1 MCRGDSV
8 VDFARFMMGCIAGD
22 FPLPPEPTIEEIRSR
37 ENFALAYRAIH
48 PAHSSTVQPSIPMP
62 DYYQSGLLTHPKF
75 ALSDKNRCDLEF
87 ISKGFTRITFEWSN
101 PNLTDSAW
109 NSGTADI
116 ICGNWVVWAL
126 ENRKTSTCSV
136 PDAKKELQEWLLGT
150 RANLAQ
156 IRNQMKEGQD
166 FGDGQLEMKKDELE
180 VYRKKM
186 AESRFRTGLLIFPNN
201 PDLLALFQDPDAVS
215 DYKDVDDIT
224 VLPTRII
231 PSWRSDVLTQVV
243 RAIDVATVQL
253 AAREKKMS
261 IMRWLTRGSERRVTH
276 GEEYVERIPIG
287 LPFDAYNT
295 DFLEKT
301 STLEHHQLRI
311 GKRDKVK
318 SSLHTALEHLEE
330 ITKKSSRGLA
340 D

>member
-1 MCRGDSV
+1 V
-8 VDFARFMMGCIAGD
+8 
-22 FPLPPEPTIEEIRSR
+22 
-37 ENFALAYRAIH
+37 AI
-48 PAHSSTVQPSIPMP
+48 
-62 DYYQSGLLTHPKF
+62 
-75 ALSDKNRCDLEF
+75 
-87 ISKGFTRITFEWSN
+87 ISN
-101 PNLTDSAW
+101 A
-109 NSGTADI
+109 
-116 ICGNWVVWAL
+116 V
-126 ENRKTSTCSV
+126 
-136 PDAKKELQEWLLGT
+136 ELQ
-150 RANLAQ
+150 
-156 IRNQMKEGQD
+156 
-166 FGDGQLEMKKDELE
+166 
-180 VYRKKM
+180 M
-186 AESRFRTGLLIFPNN
+186 AESRFRTALLIFPNN

-215 DYKDVDDIT
+215 DYEDVDDIT

-311 GKRDKVK
+311 GKRDEVK
-318 SSLHTALEHLEE
+318 SSLYNALEHLEE

-340 D
+340 N